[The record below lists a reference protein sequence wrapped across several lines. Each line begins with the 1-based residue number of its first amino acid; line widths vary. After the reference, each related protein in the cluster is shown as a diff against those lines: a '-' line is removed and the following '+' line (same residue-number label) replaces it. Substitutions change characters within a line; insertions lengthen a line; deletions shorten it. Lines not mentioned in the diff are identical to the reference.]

1 MASHPSIFT
10 QSRDI
15 RENPLRDQTED
26 LSLQEQFRLDRQER
40 DRQRLIAEEAEQARQ
55 AQLAHEEAL
64 PQPFGGDRQR
74 RENFFFE
81 QVESNANAPIEEFR
95 AGPVARPGEEQ
106 TFKDANELRQEGR
119 NTIRTPKRKRRRGT
133 DVELAIED
141 AILESAMLAIEEQ
154 RKVAAIREQ
163 IAGQFP
169 DIFSEA
175 FTGSAVQDPEDFGDL
190 ATATPEQ
197 KALIGNVID
206 NAIASGTSDIN
217 DFTQSQLRDIR
228 DILAPSRGL
237 RPGDSP
243 IIDRGSLVAQQ
254 GVRQIGQL
262 TRGLRGQG
270 AATELTLPF
279 QQNFATEELR
289 GNLAQNAFTNRLQLA
304 GFAGNALGLTNNLN
318 LQEAFSSVQGAGNKR
333 PGNPPFFSSQDQ
345 TSLIGSGASLL
356 GAGAVALCHVAAE
369 YYGWFTPDWY
379 AARNWIAN
387 GWQGITA
394 DVVRGLYRRHGPR
407 VASWVRRS
415 RIVRAALRPVAAWA
429 VRKGLEHE

>member
-141 AILESAMLAIEEQ
+141 AILESAMFAIEEQ

-318 LQEAFSSVQGAGNKR
+318 LQEAFSSV
-333 PGNPPFFSSQDQ
+333 
-345 TSLIGSGASLL
+345 
-356 GAGAVALCHVAAE
+356 
-369 YYGWFTPDWY
+369 
-379 AARNWIAN
+379 
-387 GWQGITA
+387 
-394 DVVRGLYRRHGPR
+394 
-407 VASWVRRS
+407 
-415 RIVRAALRPVAAWA
+415 
-429 VRKGLEHE
+429 